1 MAENKAQDGWSEEM
15 DVKSHL
21 TTYEAFISMSKW
33 GSVAIAVV
41 LILMAFFL
49 L

>member
-1 MAENKAQDGWSEEM
+1 MAENKAQDGWGEEM

-21 TTYEAFISMSKW
+21 TTYDAFIEMSKW
-33 GSVAIAVV
+33 GTVGIAVL

>member
-21 TTYEAFISMSKW
+21 STYEAFIGMSKW
-33 GSVAIAVV
+33 GTAAIAVL

>member
-15 DVKSHL
+15 DVKAHL
-21 TTYEAFISMSKW
+21 TTYEAFIAMSKW